1 MSSSEEYLDSL
12 LDSILGGG
20 DAEESSPEKN
30 EEAVSEENRSVEAE
44 KAMSPAEI
52 EEMLVSMGT
61 LGGGEEEAAEADTA
75 ADDMEA
81 MLAFMNEQSSAA
93 ANTPATEE
101 TAVEDISLDEL
112 PLDDLSID
120 ETGMEDR
127 VETDLGL
134 EELPEGELS
143 MDDIS
148 IDELSLDDLSMDEA
162 EMEDSVETDLG
173 LEELPEGELLMDDI
187 SMDELSLDD
196 LSMGEAEMED
206 SVETDLGLEELPEG
220 ELPMEDMSLDELSLD
235 DLSMDEAE
243 MGDSI
248 GADLGLE
255 ELPEGDMS
263 LDDMSLDDFSPDEAT
278 TAEEADSVLED
289 LGDEDMDGLM
299 SEEDIDRLLSGDP
312 MEEGETASEDFAL
325 EDGGNGEEE
334 LSDLLAGM
342 DHDEDLSEINDLLE
356 ESQQGVPADDDLL
369 AMLEGAPDGDD
380 DSFDFFESDEAA
392 REAEG
397 IRELSPEEVAARE
410 NNGEEK
416 PKKEKKKRKKLFGK
430 KKDDAG
436 AAAEEAEDGLED
448 AAGQEA
454 EKKPGLFAKLMD
466 FLLESDEDED
476 PLAAEVRG
484 DKGGTTGTV
493 TDENQALLDELSEED
508 KKGKKKKKKEKKK
521 KDKGEAKEKKPK
533 KPKKEKKKKVPEEDP
548 YALPEKKLSK
558 KKVFTAFLLG
568 ATIGAG
574 IIVMNSYLPDY
585 LQIQDAHVAYDN
597 NDYAEVYELL
607 YAVERSEQDE
617 ILFQRSNLILQMR
630 RKVASYENYIN
641 LNMRLEA
648 LNALIS
654 GVERYQQVLPKAEQ
668 YNVVD
673 EVSTTYSQ
681 ILGLLTTEFGVSE
694 SEALEIIALKDNVEY
709 TKWLERI
716 LNGSTYS
723 EEEGTSA
730 TLDILP
736 EEEEILERLEGLQEE
751 QQDIMP
757 DEAAEI
763 DAALPEEELE
773 IDGNWDEGSEE

>member
-30 EEAVSEENRSVEAE
+30 EDAVSEENKSVEAE

-61 LGGGEEEAAEADTA
+61 LGGEEETAEADTA

-81 MLAFMNEQSSAA
+81 MLAFMNEQSNVSAA
-93 ANTPATEE
+93 ASATEE
-101 TAVEDISLDEL
+101 AAVEDMLMDELSLDEM
-112 PLDDLSID
+112 
-120 ETGMEDR
+120 GMEDSI
-127 VETDLGL
+127 EADLSL
-134 EELPEGELS
+134 EELPEGD
-143 MDDIS
+143 M
-148 IDELSLDDLSMDEA
+148 
-162 EMEDSVETDLG
+162 SV
-173 LEELPEGELLMDDI
+173 DDI

-196 LSMGEAEMED
+196 LSMDETGMED
-206 SVETDLGLEELPEG
+206 SIGSDFGLEELPEG
-220 ELPMEDMSLDELSLD
+220 DMSADDISMDELSLD
-235 DLSMDEAE
+235 DLSMDETGME
-243 MGDSI
+243 DSI
-248 GADLGLE
+248 EADLGLE
-255 ELPEGDMS
+255 ELSEEVMS
-263 LDDMSLDDFSPDEAT
+263 INDMSLDDFSIDEET
-278 TAEEADSVLED
+278 TGETADSTLED

-312 MEEGETASEDFAL
+312 IEEGEAASEDFAL
-325 EDGGNGEEE
+325 EDAGEGEEE

-369 AMLEGAPDGDD
+369 AMLEGTPDGDD
-380 DSFDFFESDEAA
+380 GSFDFFESDEAA

-410 NNGEEK
+410 NNGAEK

-430 KKDDAG
+430 QKD
-436 AAAEEAEDGLED
+436 EAEASPEGVEDGPED

-454 EKKPGLFAKLMD
+454 EKKPGFFAKLMD
-466 FLLESDEDED
+466 FLLESDEDD
-476 PLAAEVRG
+476 PLTAEVRG
-484 DKGGTTGTV
+484 ENGGATGTV

-521 KDKGEAKEKKPK
+521 KDKKEGGEKEKKPK

-548 YALPEKKLSK
+548 FAPPEKKLSK
-558 KKVFTAFLLG
+558 KKVFTAFLFCGTL
-568 ATIGAG
+568 GAG
-574 IIVMNSYLPDY
+574 IIVLNSYLPDY
-585 LQIQDAHVAYDN
+585 LQVQDAHVAYDN

-630 RKVASYENYIN
+630 RKVASYENYVN

-668 YNVVD
+668 YDVVD
-673 EVSTTYSQ
+673 EVNTTYEQ
-681 ILGLLTTEFGVSE
+681 ILGLLSMDFGVSE
-694 SEALEIIALKDNVEY
+694 SEALEIISLKDDVEY
-709 TKWLERI
+709 TQWLERI
-716 LNGSTYS
+716 LSGNTYS
-723 EEEGTSA
+723 EEEGTGA

-757 DEAAEI
+757 DEGVEI
-763 DAALPEEELE
+763 DDVMPEEELE
-773 IDGNWDEGSEE
+773 IDSNWDEGSEE

>member
-20 DAEESSPEKN
+20 DAEEASPEKN
-30 EEAVSEENRSVEAE
+30 EEAVSEENRGVEAE

-61 LGGGEEEAAEADTA
+61 LGGGEEEAAESDTA

-81 MLAFMNEQSSAA
+81 MLAFMNEQSSTAA
-93 ANTPATEE
+93 DVPATEE
-101 TAVEDISLDEL
+101 AAVD
-112 PLDDLSID
+112 
-120 ETGMEDR
+120 
-127 VETDLGL
+127 
-134 EELPEGELS
+134 
-143 MDDIS
+143 
-148 IDELSLDDLSMDEA
+148 
-162 EMEDSVETDLG
+162 
-173 LEELPEGELLMDDI
+173 
-187 SMDELSLDD
+187 
-196 LSMGEAEMED
+196 
-206 SVETDLGLEELPEG
+206 
-220 ELPMEDMSLDELSLD
+220 DMSLDELSLD
-235 DLSMDEAE
+235 DLSMDETGMEDSIGADLGLE
-243 MGDSI
+243 ELPEGDMSMGDMSLDELSLDDLSMDETGMEDSI

-263 LDDMSLDDFSPDEAT
+263 LDDMSLDDFSLDEEPT
-278 TAEEADSVLED
+278 EETADSALED

-312 MEEGETASEDFAL
+312 MEEEETASEDFAL
-325 EDGGNGEEE
+325 EEAGDGEEE

-369 AMLEGAPDGDD
+369 AMLEGTSDGDD
-380 DSFDFFESDEAA
+380 GSFDFFESDEAA

-430 KKDDAG
+430 KKGDAE
-436 AAAEEAEDGLED
+436 AAAEGTEGGLED
-448 AAGQEA
+448 AVEQEAA
-454 EKKPGLFAKLMD
+454 EKKPGFFAKLMD
-466 FLLESDEDED
+466 FLLESDEDDD

-484 DKGGTTGTV
+484 DNGGATGTV

-521 KDKGEAKEKKPK
+521 KDKKEAEAKEKKPK

-548 YALPEKKLSK
+548 LAPPEKKLSK
-558 KKVFTAFLLG
+558 KKVFTAFLFCGTL
-568 ATIGAG
+568 GAG
-574 IIVMNSYLPDY
+574 IIVLTSYLPDY

-597 NDYAEVYELL
+597 NEYAEVYDLL
-607 YAVERSEQDE
+607 YGIERSEEDE

-630 RKVASYENYIN
+630 RKVASYQNYVN
-641 LNMRLEA
+641 LDMRLEA

-673 EVSTTYSQ
+673 EVNTTYSQ
-681 ILGLLTTEFGVSE
+681 ILGLLSTEFGVSE
-694 SEALEIIALKDNVEY
+694 SEALEIISLKDDVEY
-709 TKWLERI
+709 TQWLEGI
-716 LNGSTYS
+716 LNGSTYF
-723 EEEGTSA
+723 EEEETGA

-751 QQDIMP
+751 QLDIMP
-757 DEAAEI
+757 DEGVET
-763 DAALPEEELE
+763 DDVLPEEELE
-773 IDGNWDEGSEE
+773 IDDNWDEGSEE